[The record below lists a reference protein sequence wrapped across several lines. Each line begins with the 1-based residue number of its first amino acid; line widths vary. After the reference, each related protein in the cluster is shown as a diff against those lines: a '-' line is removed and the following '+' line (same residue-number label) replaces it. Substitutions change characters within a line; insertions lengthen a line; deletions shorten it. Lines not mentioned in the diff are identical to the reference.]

1 MNIAKN
7 LDLIG
12 RLLLAGDGTKLR
24 TQNSKKNNYNQKKID
39 KYVAYIKIN

>member
-24 TQNSKKNNYNQKKID
+24 TQNSKKNRQKQKAIICIFYITID
-39 KYVAYIKIN
+39 